1 MALTQAQIIDS
12 RRQQQH
18 THTRTRMKESQKHS
32 FYYEAASAEWALMHV
47 RTQNFVKLGST

>member
-18 THTRTRMKESQKHS
+18 TRTRMKESQKHS
-32 FYYEAASAEWALMHV
+32 FYYEAVSAEWALLYV

>member
-12 RRQQQH
+12 RRQQQQ
-18 THTRTRMKESQKHS
+18 THTRTRMKEPQKHS
-32 FYYEAASAEWALMHV
+32 FYYEAASAEWALLHV